1 MLLAQTSISR
11 IPSDFEIARSAV
23 QPVPTGGYQL
33 GQVEVA
39 QGRHVRQHRLQVPR
53 SERVEVELLQS
64 REGIVGGKVPA
75 ALIAREQQMK
85 KLVF

>member
-1 MLLAQTSISR
+1 MLLAQTSISC

-33 GQVEVA
+33 GQVEGA
-39 QGRHVRQHRLQVPR
+39 QGRHVREHRLQVPGG
-53 SERVEVELLQS
+53 ERVEVELLKS

-75 ALIAREQQMK
+75 ATADREQHSE
-85 KLVF
+85 KLV